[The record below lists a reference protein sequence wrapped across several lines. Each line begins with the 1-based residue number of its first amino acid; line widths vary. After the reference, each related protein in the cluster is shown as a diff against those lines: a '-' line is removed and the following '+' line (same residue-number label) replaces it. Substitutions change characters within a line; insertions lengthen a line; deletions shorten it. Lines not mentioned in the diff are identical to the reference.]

1 MKKTLFPLL
10 LILVFITSC
19 STPRNTSTID
29 SYQTITAYGVDN
41 PPQDITQS
49 LFSDQDATIS
59 EENIQRILNGKY
71 TLPQK
76 IRIAIVNLENIQY
89 QRSYWNNEDYLSS
102 REKYLNILTE
112 NLKKHPRIES
122 VSLIPQIMLPSSP
135 SFNSIREGAVR
146 MQADI
151 VLIYSISG
159 GIYSKY
165 KLFKANEY
173 KSFATT
179 QLLMMDVRTGLVPFT
194 RVVSKDSQT
203 NKEKSDFN
211 EDEAL
216 KRTQEASVL
225 LTLEEIC
232 GDINSFLK

>member
-1 MKKTLFPLL
+1 MKKTILLSL
-10 LILVFITSC
+10 LIIGFVTSC
-19 STPRNTSTID
+19 NTVREIPPSAT
-29 SYQTITAYGVDN
+29 SQVVTGYGVET
-41 PPQDITQS
+41 QTEDITQS
-49 LFSDQDATIS
+49 LFSDKDATIS

-76 IRIAIVNLENIQY
+76 IRVAIVNLENVQY
-89 QRSYWNNEDYLSS
+89 RRSYWNNEDYLSS
-102 REKYLNILTE
+102 REKYLNIITD

-122 VSLIPQIMLPSSP
+122 VSLIPQIMLPDYPTFS
-135 SFNSIREGAVR
+135 SIREGAVR
-146 MQADI
+146 MQADV

-173 KSFATT
+173 KSFATA
-179 QLLMMDVRTGLVPFT
+179 QMLMMDVRTGLVPFT
-194 RVVSKDSQT
+194 RVISKDSQA

-216 KRTQEASVL
+216 RRVQESSVL

-232 GDINSFLK
+232 GDINVFLK